1 MSILRKLI
9 VVLFLFASFKAFSQ
23 VPVIKDTIKL
33 KEVSIGDAQG
43 AFKGIKRLDDVE
55 GVYLYAGKKTELV
68 DMQRIDANVAVNNTR
83 QSFAKV
89 PGLMIWENDGT
100 GIQVGIA
107 TRGLSPNRS
116 WEFNNR
122 QNGYDIAAD
131 PFGYPEAYYTPAF
144 EALEGVEFV
153 RGAASLQFGPQFGG
167 LVNYRFKKP
176 NPTQPVSIES
186 YQTAG
191 SYGVFNSYTGI
202 SGTKGKWGY
211 MGFFNHRNADGWR
224 KNSRY
229 NYNSGYG
236 AVYYQINEKMKL
248 KGEFTQMGFL
258 SQQAGGLNDSLFAI
272 DARAS
277 YRTRNWL
284 HITWS
289 MPAID
294 FDYAINENLSL
305 NVKAFA
311 IFGDRKSVG
320 FTGNIGKANGDLN
333 VDNMGAR
340 QVDADEYSNFGTEAR
355 FMYNYKL
362 LGQNHNLAA
371 GLRYYNGNTGRVRYI
386 GTNGND
392 ADFTNA
398 FADSLQRDF
407 TFTTQNIAAF
417 AENVFRIGSKLTVS
431 PGIRFEY
438 LANAVDEQRPFIYN
452 TSTAR
457 TFPLFGVGLG
467 LATGKSTKLYGNF
480 AQAYRPVLYG
490 DITPAATSD
499 VIDPNLKDAKGYT
512 ADLGWRGFIKNWLN
526 FDVSTFYLQY
536 NNRAGRITIANGSSS
551 YQFVTN
557 LNSSRTFGTEFYVEL
572 NLLKLIRPAKLA
584 GLSVYASGTIQN
596 AEYTEGL
603 INGGT
608 NTEVEMKGKKVE
620 YAPSKIIRGGINYS
634 YKSFS
639 TSFQIA
645 YTDKVFADAN
655 NTESSKTGNAGVV
668 PAYTVA
674 DWSIGTVVKG
684 HYVFK
689 GGVNNIFNQRY
700 YTRRAGG
707 YPGPGILPGDGRSFF
722 VTVGVKF

>member
-1 MSILRKLI
+1 MSFCKRFI
-9 VVLFLFASFKAFSQ
+9 VGSLLALPFTAFTQGPVL
-23 VPVIKDTIKL
+23 KDTVKL
-33 KEVSIGDAQG
+33 KTVYIGDAQG
-43 AFKGIKRLDDVE
+43 VFKGISRLEDVD
-55 GVYLYAGKKTELV
+55 GVYLYAGKKTELI
-68 DMQRIDANVAVNNTR
+68 DMQRVDANIAVNNTR

-176 NPTQPVSIES
+176 NATKPISIES

-191 SYGVFNSYTGI
+191 SYGLFNSYTSI

-224 KNSRY
+224 QNSRY

-236 AVYYQINEKMKL
+236 AVYYQINDKMKI
-248 KGEFTQMGFL
+248 KGEYTQMGFL

-277 YRTRNWL
+277 FRTRNWL

-294 FDYAINENLSL
+294 FDYAINDNLNL

-311 IFGDRKSVG
+311 IFGNRESVG

-333 VDNMGAR
+333 PDNMGAR
-340 QVDADEYSNFGTEAR
+340 QVDVDKYTNYGAEAR
-355 FMYNYKL
+355 FMYNYKI

-371 GLRYYNGNTGRVRYI
+371 GLRYYTGNTGRVRYI
-386 GTNGND
+386 GSSGSD
-392 ADFTNA
+392 ADFTNVYG
-398 FADSLQRDF
+398 DSLQRDF
-407 TFTTQNIAAF
+407 DFQTQNLAAF
-417 AENVFRIGSKLTVS
+417 AENVFHIGSKLTVS
-431 PGIRFEY
+431 PGFRFEY
-438 LANAVDEQRPFIYN
+438 LSNSVNEIRPFVFN
-452 TSTAR
+452 TSTTR
-457 TFPLFGVGLG
+457 TFPLFGVGVG

-480 AQAYRPVLYG
+480 TQAYRPVLYG
-490 DITPAATSD
+490 DITPAATTD
-499 VIDPNLKDAKGYT
+499 VINPDLKDARGFT
-512 ADLGWRGFIKNWLN
+512 ADLGWRGYIKSWFN
-526 FDVSTFYLQY
+526 FDVSLFYLQY
-536 NNRAGRITIANGSSS
+536 NNRVGRVTVTNNNGS
-551 YQFVTN
+551 YQYVTN
-557 LNSSRTFGTEFYVEL
+557 LSSSNTLGAEFYAEF

-584 GLSVYASGTIQN
+584 GLSLYASGTVQN
-596 AEYTEGL
+596 AEYTDGV

-608 NTEVEMKGKKVE
+608 NTEVDMKGKKVE
-620 YAPSKIIRGGINYS
+620 YAPAKVIRGGINYS

-639 TSFQIA
+639 TSLQVS
-645 YTDKVFADAN
+645 YTDKVFSDAN
-655 NTESSKTGNAGVV
+655 NTESSKTGNAGIV
-668 PAYTVA
+668 PSYTVA
-674 DWSIGTVVKG
+674 DWSFGIIAKG

-689 GGVNNIFNQRY
+689 GGINNLFNQRY

-707 YPGPGILPGDGRSFF
+707 YPGPGILPGDGRNFF